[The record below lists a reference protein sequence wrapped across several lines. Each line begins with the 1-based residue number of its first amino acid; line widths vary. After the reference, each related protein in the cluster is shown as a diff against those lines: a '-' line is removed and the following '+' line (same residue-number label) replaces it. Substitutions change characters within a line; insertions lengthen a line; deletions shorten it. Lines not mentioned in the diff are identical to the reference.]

1 MSVYDVVGRPTR
13 SVIYSKYEYLVSK
26 QEGWCAVGAGLVHWC
41 ISARE
46 VAYDGDCTYVTKL
59 LVTGGG
65 IRKKQQRKLFEINV
79 NKCKWRVR

>member
-13 SVIYSKYEYLVSK
+13 SVIYSKYKYLVSK

-59 LVTGGG
+59 LVTKIFPGPN
-65 IRKKQQRKLFEINV
+65 FAY
-79 NKCKWRVR
+79 